1 MSYTP
6 SYPQRINFENDPS
19 TATPLNQTNLN
30 KMDNALYQHDM
41 ALSAQDERISDLEG
55 EDKVTSFKGRT
66 GVVTPADDDYTIA
79 QIKATGSEGQIPA
92 LNAQGKLAMV
102 TPNKAGH
109 DIVDKVGNVMT
120 TRDNL
125 QFVGAVSV
133 TDDSTNNKTIVNVTG
148 GGGGGGGH
156 TIEDT
161 NATTMPQEENLQ
173 FVGVYTEDDATNDRT
188 KVNIVREMTSAQM
201 QSLTTAQK
209 KGFIH
214 TTDEPDNPYAKSVV
228 SMQIL
233 WENPN
238 PNVAFPAQ
246 NITLSSDDYDM
257 SLIIYGLVIGGLYEK
272 SVVCRKNA
280 GALLDCAYEDAS
292 TTPAKSSN
300 FIRTTSSYSPTVIHI
315 SDARIA
321 YTQEITNTL
330 CIPICIYGIKFL

>member
-6 SYPQRINFENDPS
+6 SYPQRINYENDPS

-30 KMDNALYQHDM
+30 KMDNAIYQHDR
-41 ALSAQDERISDLEG
+41 ALSAQDERISDLES

-66 GVVTPADDDYTIA
+66 GVVTPADDDYTIV

-92 LNAQGKLAMV
+92 LNAQGKLEMV

-133 TDDSTNNKTIVNVTG
+133 TDDATNNKTIVNVTG

-161 NATTMPQEENLQ
+161 DATTMPQEENLQ

-201 QSLTTAQK
+201 DALTPAQK
-209 KGFIH
+209 KGFIR
-214 TTDEPDNPYAKSVV
+214 TTDEPDNPIMDEYTFILKNQTLTFSNLVATITDARVTASTYAMVYFNNATLQAAANAGVVVDTSTGTITFTALSVP
-228 SMQIL
+228 S
-233 WENPN
+233 
-238 PNVAFPAQ
+238 
-246 NITLSSDDYDM
+246 T
-257 SLIIYGLVIGGLYEK
+257 SLVCDI
-272 SVVCRKNA
+272 VCRK
-280 GALLDCAYEDAS
+280 G
-292 TTPAKSSN
+292 
-300 FIRTTSSYSPTVIHI
+300 
-315 SDARIA
+315 
-321 YTQEITNTL
+321 
-330 CIPICIYGIKFL
+330 

>member
-30 KMDNALYQHDM
+30 KMDNALYQHDR

-161 NATTMPQEENLQ
+161 DATTMPQEENLQ

-214 TTDEPDNPYAKSVV
+214 TTDEPDATYGKTSASDVILSDNETDVQEAITDLRNDFNRNTSVTNPCNQTIKPYAITDPSTTGKSA
-228 SMQIL
+228 
-233 WENPN
+233 
-238 PNVAFPAQ
+238 VA
-246 NITLSSDDYDM
+246 YD
-257 SLIIYGLVIGGLYEK
+257 LVIQNSHLY
-272 SVVCRKNA
+272 
-280 GALLDCAYEDAS
+280 
-292 TTPAKSSN
+292 
-300 FIRTTSSYSPTVIHI
+300 IRTYDNNGDVI
-315 SDARIA
+315 AWFMV
-321 YTQEITNTL
+321 TL
-330 CIPICIYGIKFL
+330 TPVSN

>member
-30 KMDNALYQHDM
+30 KMDNALYQHDR
-41 ALSAQDERISDLEG
+41 ALSAQDERITDLEG

-133 TDDSTNNKTIVNVTG
+133 TDDETNNKTIVNVTG

-161 NATTMPQEENLQ
+161 DATTMPQEENLQ
-173 FVGVYTEDDATNDRT
+173 FVGVYTEDE
-188 KVNIVREMTSAQM
+188 VNIVREMTSAQM

-209 KGFIH
+209 KGFIR
-214 TTDEPDNPYAKSVV
+214 TTDEPDNPLVGAG
-228 SMQIL
+228 
-233 WENPN
+233 
-238 PNVAFPAQ
+238 
-246 NITLSSDDYDM
+246 
-257 SLIIYGLVIGGLYEK
+257 LIINQTVSLLTDANGLVEVPHIENYILV
-272 SVVCRKNA
+272 SAVVLN
-280 GALLDCAYEDAS
+280 DAILRNVEIFTS
-292 TTPAKSSN
+292 KSS
-300 FIRTTSSYSPTVIHI
+300 TSNPTVG
-315 SDARIA
+315 
-321 YTQEITNTL
+321 YTLRAKGTAGDVYDRATRRYLLTWIRVD
-330 CIPICIYGIKFL
+330 